1 MKKRIWLTLAL
12 VLAACLLS
20 GCALQTVEE
29 MYALP
34 KRSEAYNSLQTAIDS
49 AMYGL
54 TYAAPVSGENQQT
67 VQMADLDGDGV
78 EEYIVFAQGGSAKP
92 LQVLI
97 FRQEEDGTCRLTE
110 VIESNGTAFDQVEY
124 VQMDGLPGYELV
136 VGRQV
141 SNQVMR
147 SVSVYSFSGGSAEQ
161 LMMVGCSKFLTC
173 DLDADGCRELM
184 VILPGESGTGTG
196 SAVLYRIH
204 EGTVERS
211 LEVDMS
217 EEPSHIKRITVGRL
231 SSGESAVFIASAVS
245 DKAIVTDVF
254 AWRDGQFTNIS
265 FSGESDT
272 SVQTLRN
279 FYVYADD
286 IDGDGVLELPSLIT
300 MKRVFAEKEN
310 RQKFLIRWYAMD
322 IAGREQDKLY
332 TFHDYLGGWYLQLD
346 YSWAARVSVEQ
357 EGSAY
362 TFYLWDANYREATA
376 LFTIYS
382 LTGGSREEDA
392 VVDGRFAFYRAEG
405 VVYAARLE
413 VSAAEYGITENQLI
427 NSFHL
432 IRQDWKT
439 GET

>member
-1 MKKRIWLTLAL
+1 M
-12 VLAACLLS
+12 
-20 GCALQTVEE
+20 
-29 MYALP
+29 
-34 KRSEAYNSLQTAIDS
+34 
-49 AMYGL
+49 
-54 TYAAPVSGENQQT
+54 
-67 VQMADLDGDGV
+67 
-78 EEYIVFAQGGSAKP
+78 
-92 LQVLI
+92 
-97 FRQEEDGTCRLTE
+97 
-110 VIESNGTAFDQVEY
+110 
-124 VQMDGLPGYELV
+124 
-136 VGRQV
+136 
-141 SNQVMR
+141 
-147 SVSVYSFSGGSAEQ
+147 
-161 LMMVGCSKFLTC
+161 
-173 DLDADGCRELM
+173 
-184 VILPGESGTGTG
+184 
-196 SAVLYRIH
+196 
-204 EGTVERS
+204 
-211 LEVDMS
+211 
-217 EEPSHIKRITVGRL
+217 
-231 SSGESAVFIASAVS
+231 
-245 DKAIVTDVF
+245 
-254 AWRDGQFTNIS
+254 
-265 FSGESDT
+265 
-272 SVQTLRN
+272 
-279 FYVYADD
+279 
-286 IDGDGVLELPSLIT
+286 LELPSLIT